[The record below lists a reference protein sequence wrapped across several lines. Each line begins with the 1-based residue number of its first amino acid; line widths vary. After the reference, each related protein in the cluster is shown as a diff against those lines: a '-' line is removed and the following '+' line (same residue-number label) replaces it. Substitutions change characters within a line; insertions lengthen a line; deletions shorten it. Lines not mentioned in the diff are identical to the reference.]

1 LKIAKNTKEGG
12 VSEKFKE
19 GAADRLLDRIE
30 NDPTGRMR
38 KLVGALMEVSKELSK
53 EGVPLD
59 EIAST
64 VTMFWYVGQ
73 NPEMENLITAFNG
86 LNISDENNY
95 N

>member
-1 LKIAKNTKEGG
+1 M
-12 VSEKFKE
+12 SEKFRD

-30 NDPTGRMR
+30 TDTTGKLKR
-38 KLVGALMEVSKELSK
+38 LVGELMEVSKELSK
-53 EGVPLD
+53 AGVPLD

-73 NPEMENLITAFNG
+73 NPEMENLISAFTS
-86 LNISDENNY
+86 LNISDENKY

>member
-1 LKIAKNTKEGG
+1 M
-12 VSEKFKE
+12 SEKFRD

-30 NDPTGRMR
+30 TDTTGKLK
-38 KLVGALMEVSKELSK
+38 KLVSELTEVSKELSK
-53 EGVPLD
+53 AGVPLD

-73 NPEMENLITAFNG
+73 NPEMESLITAFNG
-86 LNISDENNY
+86 LNISDENKY

>member
-1 LKIAKNTKEGG
+1 M
-12 VSEKFKE
+12 SEKFRD

-30 NDPTGRMR
+30 SDTTGKLK
-38 KLVGALMEVSKELSK
+38 KLVSELMEVSKELSK
-53 EGVPLD
+53 AGVPLD

-73 NPEMENLITAFNG
+73 NPEMESLITAFNG
-86 LNISDENNY
+86 LNISDENKY

>member
-1 LKIAKNTKEGG
+1 M
-12 VSEKFKE
+12 SEKFRD

-30 NDPTGRMR
+30 TDTTGKLK
-38 KLVGALMEVSKELSK
+38 KLVSELMEVSKELSK
-53 EGVPLD
+53 AGVPLD

-73 NPEMENLITAFNG
+73 NPEMESLITAFNG
-86 LNISDENNY
+86 LNISDENKY

>member
-1 LKIAKNTKEGG
+1 M
-12 VSEKFKE
+12 SEKFRD

-30 NDPTGRMR
+30 TDTTGKLK
-38 KLVGALMEVSKELSK
+38 KLVSELMEVSKELSK
-53 EGVPLD
+53 AGVPLD

-73 NPEMENLITAFNG
+73 NPEMEALVDAFKG
-86 LNISDENNY
+86 LEAPDEKFY

>member
-1 LKIAKNTKEGG
+1 M
-12 VSEKFKE
+12 SEKFRD

-30 NDPTGRMR
+30 TDTTGKLK
-38 KLVGALMEVSKELSK
+38 KLVSELMEVSKELSK
-53 EGVPLD
+53 AAVPLD

-73 NPEMENLITAFNG
+73 NPEMESLITAFNG
-86 LNISDENNY
+86 LNISDENKY

>member
-1 LKIAKNTKEGG
+1 M
-12 VSEKFKE
+12 SEKFKD
-19 GAADRLLDRIE
+19 GAADRLLDRLE
-30 NDPTGRMR
+30 KDPSGRLR
-38 KLVGALMEVSKELSK
+38 NLVNTLMEVSKELSK

-73 NPEMENLITAFNG
+73 NPEMENLITAFNS
-86 LNISDENNY
+86 LNISDENSY

>member
-1 LKIAKNTKEGG
+1 
-12 VSEKFKE
+12 VSEKFRD

-30 NDPTGRMR
+30 TDTTGKLK
-38 KLVGALMEVSKELSK
+38 KLVSELMEVSKELSK
-53 EGVPLD
+53 AGVPLD

-73 NPEMENLITAFNG
+73 NPEMESLITAFNG
-86 LNISDENNY
+86 LNISDENKY

>member
-1 LKIAKNTKEGG
+1 M
-12 VSEKFKE
+12 SEKFKD
-19 GAADRLLDRIE
+19 GAADRLLDRLE
-30 NDPTGRMR
+30 KDPSGRN
-38 KLVGALMEVSKELSK
+38 LFNTLMEVSKELSK

-73 NPEMENLITAFNG
+73 NPEMENLITAFNS
-86 LNISDENNY
+86 LNISDENSY

>member
-1 LKIAKNTKEGG
+1 MA
-12 VSEKFKE
+12 EKFRD

-30 NDPTGRMR
+30 TDTTG
-38 KLVGALMEVSKELSK
+38 KLKRLVSELMEVSKELSK
-53 EGVPLD
+53 AGVPLD

-73 NPEMENLITAFNG
+73 NPEMENLISAFTS
-86 LNISDENNY
+86 LNITDENKY

>member
-1 LKIAKNTKEGG
+1 M
-12 VSEKFKE
+12 SEKFKD

-30 NDPTGRMR
+30 KDPSGRLK

-73 NPEMENLITAFNG
+73 NPEMEALVEAFKG
-86 LNISDENNY
+86 LEAPSEKIY

>member
-1 LKIAKNTKEGG
+1 M
-12 VSEKFKE
+12 SEIFRE

-30 NDPTGRMR
+30 KDSSGRLR
-38 KLVGALMEVSKELSK
+38 KLVGILMKVSKDLSK
-53 EGVPLD
+53 EGVPMD

-73 NPEMENLITAFNG
+73 NPEMENLISAFNS
-86 LNISDENNY
+86 LNISDENSY

>member
-1 LKIAKNTKEGG
+1 M
-12 VSEKFKE
+12 SEKFKD

-30 NDPTGRMR
+30 KDPTGRMR
-38 KLVGALMEVSKELSK
+38 KLVGALMEVSKKLSK

-73 NPEMENLITAFNG
+73 NPEMENLISAFTS
-86 LNISDENNY
+86 LNITDENKY

>member
-1 LKIAKNTKEGG
+1 M
-12 VSEKFKE
+12 SEKFRD

-30 NDPTGRMR
+30 TDTTGKLK
-38 KLVGALMEVSKELSK
+38 KLVSELMEVSKELSK
-53 EGVPLD
+53 AGVPLD

-73 NPEMENLITAFNG
+73 NPEMESWITAFNG
-86 LNISDENNY
+86 LNISDENKY

>member
-1 LKIAKNTKEGG
+1 MA
-12 VSEKFKE
+12 EKFRD

-30 NDPTGRMR
+30 TDTTGKLK
-38 KLVGALMEVSKELSK
+38 KLVSELMEVSKELSK
-53 EGVPLD
+53 AGVPLD

-73 NPEMENLITAFNG
+73 NPEMESLITAFNG
-86 LNISDENNY
+86 LNISDENKY

>member
-1 LKIAKNTKEGG
+1 MA
-12 VSEKFKE
+12 EKFQD

-30 NDPTGRMR
+30 KDKTGKLK
-38 KLVGALMEVSKELSK
+38 KLVGSLMEASKQLSK
-53 EGVPLD
+53 AGVPLD
-59 EIAST
+59 ELAST

-86 LNISDENNY
+86 LNISDENSY